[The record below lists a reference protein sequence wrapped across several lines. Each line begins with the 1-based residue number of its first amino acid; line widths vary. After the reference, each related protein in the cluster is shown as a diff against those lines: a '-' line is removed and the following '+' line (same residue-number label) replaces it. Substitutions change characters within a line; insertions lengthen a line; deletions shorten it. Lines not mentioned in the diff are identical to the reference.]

1 MLWHLT
7 SLQTFACAKGS
18 NQMTMN
24 RFSWLVINLL
34 LEIWDNSV
42 SSSIRVSFCIIF
54 VFYFLVYWF
63 SYMNSAINPFIY
75 GFRTP
80 IFKRLKNKLNCLRN
94 SGDEN
99 GFSTIG
105 KPMLQ
110 SKNNSPTT
118 LPRGISQN
126 PAMLSDSRT
135 SMDDKQEAHP
145 SETEKIPVT

>member
-1 MLWHLT
+1 
-7 SLQTFACAKGS
+7 
-18 NQMTMN
+18 
-24 RFSWLVINLL
+24 
-34 LEIWDNSV
+34 
-42 SSSIRVSFCIIF
+42 
-54 VFYFLVYWF
+54 
-63 SYMNSAINPFIY
+63 MNSAINPFIY

-80 IFKRLKNKLNCLRN
+80 IFKRLKNKLICCWRK

-126 PAMLSDSRT
+126 PATLSDSRT
-135 SMDDKQEAHP
+135 SIDDKQEAHP
-145 SETEKIPVT
+145 SETEKIPVS